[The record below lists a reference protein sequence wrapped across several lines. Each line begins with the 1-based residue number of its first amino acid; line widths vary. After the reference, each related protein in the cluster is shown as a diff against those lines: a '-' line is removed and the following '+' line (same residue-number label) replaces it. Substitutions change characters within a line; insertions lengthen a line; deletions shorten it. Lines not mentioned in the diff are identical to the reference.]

1 MNACRPVSDSLHL
14 QFLFGIL
21 SDRFGRKWPLVAILL
36 FSSLLQ
42 FGTGF
47 TQTLE
52 LFFLLRCLS
61 GLAMGG
67 VWGIAVSNAL
77 ENLPVETRGLASG
90 ILAQGYAVGY
100 LVSIIMI
107 TYLVPYNR
115 HSWSILFWIG
125 SGTMALAAYF
135 RAVLPES
142 PAFLNADTRRVEKKT
157 RSGQECSAIRE
168 VGRLLKTNW
177 KSTCI
182 CVAIVSSA

>member
-1 MNACRPVSDSLHL
+1 MHFLTVFAL

-52 LFFLLRCLS
+52 LFLLLRCLS